1 MGIFTDN
8 QIVQVGGQLR
18 PSVSGTGGGWSSGG
32 VGGGGSGYAGSYTV
46 DGSYTGNGSYTNNT
60 SEDQV
65 IQGKM
70 LTVTNVIKQYDLEIL
85 PDDQIKRK
93 MIYELAEEMAKSN
106 MVEFTKQIDHATHCV
121 NIRAR
126 CFMVPDTHVRIL
138 RVNGIK

>member
-8 QIVQVGGQLR
+8 PIVNVGGQLR
-18 PSVSGTGGGWSSGG
+18 PGVSGTGGGWSNGG
-32 VGGGGSGYAGSYTV
+32 VGGGGSVYA
-46 DGSYTGNGSYTNNT
+46 DSYTNNT

-70 LTVTNVIKQYDLEIL
+70 LTVTNVIKQYDWEIL
-85 PDDQIKRK
+85 PEDQIKRK

-106 MVEFTKQIDHATHCV
+106 MVEFTKQNDPVTHCV

-138 RVNGIK
+138 REKGIK

>member
-8 QIVQVGGQLR
+8 PIVNVGGQLR
-18 PSVSGTGGGWSSGG
+18 TSVSGTGGGWSSGG

-70 LTVTNVIKQYDLEIL
+70 LTVTNVIKPYDLEIL

-106 MVEFTKQIDHATHCV
+106 MVEFTKQNDPVTHCV

-126 CFMVPDTHVRIL
+126 CFMVPDTLIRIL

>member
-8 QIVQVGGQLR
+8 PIINVGGQLR
-18 PSVSGTGGGWSSGG
+18 PGVSGT
-32 VGGGGSGYAGSYTV
+32 GGGGSGYA
-46 DGSYTGNGSYTNNT
+46 GSYTNNT

-70 LTVTNVIKQYDLEIL
+70 LTVTNIIKQYDWEIL
-85 PDDQIKRK
+85 PEDQIKRK

-106 MVEFTKQIDHATHCV
+106 MIEFTKQNDPVTHCV

-126 CFMVPDTHVRIL
+126 CFMVPDTQVRIL
-138 RVNGIK
+138 RMNGIK

>member
-1 MGIFTDN
+1 MGIFTYN
-8 QIVQVGGQLR
+8 PIVYVGGQLR
-18 PSVSGTGGGWSSGG
+18 PGVSGTGGEWSNGG
-32 VGGGGSGYAGSYTV
+32 VGGGGSGYA
-46 DGSYTGNGSYTNNT
+46 GSYTNNT

-70 LTVTNVIKQYDLEIL
+70 LTVTNVIKQYDWEIL
-85 PDDQIKRK
+85 PEDQIKRK

-106 MVEFTKQIDHATHCV
+106 MIEFTKQNDPVTDCV

-138 RVNGIK
+138 REKGIK

>member
-8 QIVQVGGQLR
+8 PIINVGGQLR
-18 PSVSGTGGGWSSGG
+18 PGVSGTGGGWSNGG
-32 VGGGGSGYAGSYTV
+32 VGGGGSGYA
-46 DGSYTGNGSYTNNT
+46 GSYTNNT

-70 LTVTNVIKQYDLEIL
+70 LTVTNVIKHYDWEIL
-85 PDDQIKRK
+85 PEDQIKRK

-106 MVEFTKQIDHATHCV
+106 MVEFTKQIDHATHCINV
-121 NIRAR
+121 RAR

-138 RVNGIK
+138 REKGIK

>member
-8 QIVQVGGQLR
+8 PIINVGGQLR
-18 PSVSGTGGGWSSGG
+18 PGVSGTGGGWSNGG
-32 VGGGGSGYAGSYTV
+32 VGGGGSGYA
-46 DGSYTGNGSYTNNT
+46 GSYTNNT

-70 LTVTNVIKQYDLEIL
+70 LTVTNVINLYDWEIL
-85 PDDQIKRK
+85 PEDQIKRK

-106 MVEFTKQIDHATHCV
+106 MVEFTKQKDPLTHYV
-121 NIRAR
+121 NVRAR

-138 RVNGIK
+138 RMNGIK

>member
-8 QIVQVGGQLR
+8 PIVNVGGQLR
-18 PSVSGTGGGWSSGG
+18 PGVSGTGGGWSNGG
-32 VGGGGSGYAGSYTV
+32 AGGGGSGYA
-46 DGSYTGNGSYTNNT
+46 GSYTNNT

-70 LTVTNVIKQYDLEIL
+70 LTVTNVIKAHDWEIL
-85 PDDQIKRK
+85 PEDEIKRK

>member
-8 QIVQVGGQLR
+8 PIVNVGGQLR
-18 PSVSGTGGGWSSGG
+18 PGVSGTGGGWSNGG
-32 VGGGGSGYAGSYTV
+32 VGGGGSVYA
-46 DGSYTGNGSYTNNT
+46 DSYTNNT

-70 LTVTNVIKQYDLEIL
+70 LTVTNVIKAHDWEIL
-85 PDDQIKRK
+85 SEDQIKRR

-106 MVEFTKQIDHATHCV
+106 MVEFTKQNDPVNHFV

-126 CFMVPDTHVRIL
+126 CFMVPDTNVRIL
-138 RVNGIK
+138 RMNGIK

>member
-8 QIVQVGGQLR
+8 PIVNVGGQLL
-18 PSVSGTGGGWSSGG
+18 PSVSGTGGGWTSGG
-32 VGGGGSGYAGSYTV
+32 IGGGGSVYT
-46 DGSYTGNGSYTNNT
+46 DSYTNNT

-106 MVEFTKQIDHATHCV
+106 MVEFTKQKDPVTHCV

-126 CFMVPDTHVRIL
+126 CFMVPDTQVRIL
-138 RVNGIK
+138 RMNGIK